1 MKRQASVGMFYL
13 YTILIITA
21 FLMLVGCGTTH
32 SGCNYAKAKAYN
44 DKQMRKA
51 RRHRVAYADNI
62 NNPANRE
69 FVEEVAFNEDIE
81 PSSVTQA
88 QFNLRYGVE

>member
-1 MKRQASVGMFYL
+1 MKRQASVGLVYL
-13 YTILIITA
+13 YTMLIITA

-44 DKQMRKA
+44 DKQMKKA
-51 RRHRVAYADNI
+51 KRHRVAYADDI
-62 NNPANRE
+62 HNPANRE

-81 PSSVTQA
+81 PAMVTQA
-88 QFNLRYGVE
+88 QFNMRYGVE